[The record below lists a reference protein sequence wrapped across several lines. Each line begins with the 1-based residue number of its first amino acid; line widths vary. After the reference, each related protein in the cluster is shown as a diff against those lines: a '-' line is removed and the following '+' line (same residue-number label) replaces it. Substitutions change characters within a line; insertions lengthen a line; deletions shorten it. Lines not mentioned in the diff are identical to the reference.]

1 MAFDTIRVF
10 LEKHNGRVTGGSYFR
25 TRKGVLIGRGVA
37 AKTFRGEEC
46 EVPLHLWENPDF
58 RKDVYAALRL
68 PGYQVVPRFEM
79 VKAAKV
85 PAEPKPAKTPA
96 KPPTAFTAD

>member
-10 LEKHNGRVTGGSYFR
+10 LEKHNGNVRGGSWFR
-25 TRKGVLIGRGVA
+25 TRKGVLIGRGVP

-58 RKDVYAALRL
+58 RKDVYGALRL

-79 VKAAKV
+79 VQAAV
-85 PAEPKPAKTPA
+85 IPAEPKPAKTPGK
-96 KPPTAFTAD
+96 KPPAFSAD